1 MKIQKRY
8 GVFETN
14 SSSTHTLCI
23 PREKPENIELPK
35 VVFVQRG
42 CFDRSPEDITSI
54 NAKFSYI
61 FELVR
66 DFDNWEKSIETLKQT
81 GTERSR
87 RKVVE
92 RSFTGTYMDRF
103 KELLASWGVEAVFD
117 DREERGRNS
126 FMGYC
131 GVDHSFTWYQNGVLA
146 EMFEKPDLL
155 YNFLFAPNSLIQTG
169 ESCNRDDFRESNDE
183 FIVFEKY
190 D

>member
-1 MKIQKRY
+1 MKIQKRC

-23 PREKPENIELPK
+23 PRERPENIELPK
-35 VVFVQRG
+35 VMFVQRG

-66 DFDNWEKSIETLKQT
+66 DFDKWEQNVQGVRIEDKK
-81 GTERSR
+81 RSQR
-87 RKVVE
+87 QLVE
-92 RSFTGTYMDRF
+92 RSFTGTYLDRF
-103 KELLASWGVEAVFD
+103 KELLNSWGVEAVFD
-117 DREERGRNS
+117 YEEAHGRDS

-131 GVDHSFTWYQNGVLA
+131 GVDHSFTWYQSGVLA

-155 YNFLFAPNSLIQTG
+155 YNFLFSPDSLIQTG
-169 ESCNRDDFRESNDE
+169 ESGNRDDFRESDDE